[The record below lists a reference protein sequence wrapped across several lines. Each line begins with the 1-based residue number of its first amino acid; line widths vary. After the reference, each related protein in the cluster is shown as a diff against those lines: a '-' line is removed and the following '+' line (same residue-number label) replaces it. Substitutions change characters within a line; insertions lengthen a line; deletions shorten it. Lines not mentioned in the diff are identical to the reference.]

1 MPKMKCSVV
10 HPSTYKSDYLSDK
23 VEAGIMPWKADKS
36 QISIIKS
43 NLLGL
48 NSVNFNY
55 LIFN

>member
-1 MPKMKCSVV
+1 MLRFS
-10 HPSTYKSDYLSDK
+10 SSNLTDYLSDK
-23 VEAGIMPWKADKS
+23 VDARIMPWKADKP
-36 QISIIKS
+36 QIFITKS